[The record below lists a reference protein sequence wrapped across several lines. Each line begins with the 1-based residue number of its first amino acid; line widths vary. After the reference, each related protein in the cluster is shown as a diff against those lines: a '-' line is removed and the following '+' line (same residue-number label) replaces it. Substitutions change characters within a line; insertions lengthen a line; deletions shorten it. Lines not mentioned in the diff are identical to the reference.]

1 LFNQNILLISETNHP
16 KTINESL
23 TQRMPSQI
31 DVYILLFGGTLLMFL
46 LAGMLLFFVSSYQ
59 KRLLRNKADVEKMK
73 VRHQLDLFQSSID
86 AMEDERRR
94 VSRDLHDE
102 IGAALSVLRLQVGQM
117 NVDKDFNPENAQNL
131 IVGSKQLIDNTIEN
145 VRRISNDMLPS
156 GLEEFGLKYA
166 IEMLC
171 DKIESASR
179 LVINLNIS
187 GLERMENRLELSLYR
202 ILQELLNNTLKHANA
217 TEVNISFITDNQQL
231 TITYQDNGQGFDL
244 EKLSKRG
251 LGLKNIESRVNMIH
265 GKLEYMTDLEKG
277 MGIVLSVNGEG

>member
-1 LFNQNILLISETNHP
+1 
-16 KTINESL
+16 
-23 TQRMPSQI
+23 MPSQI

-117 NVDKDFNPENAQNL
+117 NIDKDFNPENTQNL
-131 IVGSKQLIDNTIEN
+131 IVGSKQLIDHTIEN

-171 DKIESASR
+171 DKVESASR
-179 LVINLNIS
+179 LVINLHVS
-187 GLERMENRLELSLYR
+187 GLERMDNRLELSLYR

-217 TEVNISFITDNQQL
+217 TEVNIDFVTDSQQL

-251 LGLKNIESRVNMIH
+251 LGLKNIESRVSMIH
-265 GKLEYMTDLEKG
+265 GKLEYLTNLEKG

>member
-1 LFNQNILLISETNHP
+1 
-16 KTINESL
+16 
-23 TQRMPSQI
+23 MPSQI
-31 DVYILLFGGTLLMFL
+31 DVYFLLFGGTLLMFL
-46 LAGMLLFFVSSYQ
+46 LAGMLLFFVTSYQ

-117 NVDKDFNPENAQNL
+117 NIDKDFSPENTQNL
-131 IVGSKQLIDNTIEN
+131 ILGSKQLIDHTIEN

-166 IEMLC
+166 LEMLC
-171 DKIESASR
+171 DKVENASR
-179 LVINLNIS
+179 LVINLNIN
-187 GLERMENRLELSLYR
+187 GLKRIDNRLELSLYR

-217 TEVNISFITDNQQL
+217 TEVNIDVTSENQQL
-231 TITYQDNGQGFDL
+231 TIIYRDNGQGFDL
-244 EKLSKRG
+244 QKLTKRG
-251 LGLKNIESRVNMIH
+251 LGLNNIESRASMIR
-265 GKLEYMTDLEKG
+265 GELEYQNDLEKG
-277 MGIVLSVNGEG
+277 MGLILKVKS

>member
-1 LFNQNILLISETNHP
+1 
-16 KTINESL
+16 
-23 TQRMPSQI
+23 MPSQI

-117 NVDKDFNPENAQNL
+117 SVDKDFNPENAQNL

-171 DKIESASR
+171 DKVESASR
-179 LVINLNIS
+179 LVINLNINS
-187 GLERMENRLELSLYR
+187 LERMENRLELSLYR

-217 TEVNISFITDNQQL
+217 TEVNIDFATDNQQL

-251 LGLKNIESRVNMIH
+251 LGLKNIESRVSMIH

-277 MGIVLSVNGEG
+277 MGVVLTVNGTR

>member
-1 LFNQNILLISETNHP
+1 
-16 KTINESL
+16 
-23 TQRMPSQI
+23 MPSQI

-117 NVDKDFNPENAQNL
+117 NIDQGFNPENTQNL

-171 DKIESASR
+171 DKVESVSK
-179 LVINLNIS
+179 LMINLNINS
-187 GLERMENRLELSLYR
+187 LERLDNRFELSLYR

-217 TEVNISFITDNQQL
+217 TEVNIDFITENQLL
-231 TITYQDNGQGFDL
+231 TIIYQDNGQGFDPD
-244 EKLSKRG
+244 KLSKKG
-251 LGLKNIESRVNMIH
+251 LGLKNIESRVSMIR
-265 GKLEYMTDLEKG
+265 GKLEYKNDLEKG
-277 MGIVLSVNGEG
+277 MGIVLTVGKSVD

>member
-1 LFNQNILLISETNHP
+1 MTTQLS

-117 NVDKDFNPENAQNL
+117 TLNKDFNPENTQNL

-166 IEMLC
+166 IESLC
-171 DKIESASR
+171 DKVESVSQ
-179 LVINLNIS
+179 LVIFLNIN
-187 GLERMENRLELSLYR
+187 GLERLENRLELSLYR

-217 TEVNISFITDNQQL
+217 TEVKISFTTDNQQL
-231 TITYQDNGQGFDL
+231 IINYQDNGQGFDL

-251 LGLKNIESRVNMIH
+251 LGLKNIESRVSMIH
-265 GKLEYMTDLEKG
+265 GKMEYKTNLDKG
-277 MGIVLSVNGEG
+277 MGVVLRVKSQG

>member
-1 LFNQNILLISETNHP
+1 
-16 KTINESL
+16 
-23 TQRMPSQI
+23 MPSQI

-117 NVDKDFNPENAQNL
+117 NIDQGFNPENTQNL

-171 DKIESASR
+171 DKVESASR
-179 LVINLNIS
+179 LVINLNINS
-187 GLERMENRLELSLYR
+187 LERLDNRFELSLYR

-217 TEVNISFITDNQQL
+217 TEVNIDFMTDNKQIL
-231 TITYQDNGQGFDL
+231 IIYQDNGQGFDP
-244 EKLSKRG
+244 EKLSKKG
-251 LGLKNIESRVNMIH
+251 LGLKNIESRVSMIR
-265 GKLEYMTDLEKG
+265 GKLEYMTDLERG
-277 MGIVLSVNGEG
+277 MGIVLTVGKSVD

>member
-1 LFNQNILLISETNHP
+1 
-16 KTINESL
+16 
-23 TQRMPSQI
+23 MPSQI

-117 NVDKDFNPENAQNL
+117 NIDQGFNPENTQNL

-171 DKIESASR
+171 DKVESASR
-179 LVINLNIS
+179 LVINLNINS
-187 GLERMENRLELSLYR
+187 LERLDNRFELSLYR

-217 TEVNISFITDNQQL
+217 TEVNIDFMTDNKQIL
-231 TITYQDNGQGFDL
+231 IIYQDNGQGFDP
-244 EKLSKRG
+244 EKLSKKG
-251 LGLKNIESRVNMIH
+251 LGLKNIESRVSMIE
-265 GKLEYMTDLEKG
+265 GKLEYDTSLEKG
-277 MGIVLSVNGEG
+277 MKVVIKVNGSR

>member
-1 LFNQNILLISETNHP
+1 
-16 KTINESL
+16 
-23 TQRMPSQI
+23 MPSQI

-117 NVDKDFNPENAQNL
+117 NIDNGFNPENTQNL

-156 GLEEFGLKYA
+156 GLKEFGLKYA

-171 DKIESASR
+171 DKVENASK
-179 LVINLNIS
+179 LVINLNINS
-187 GLERMENRLELSLYR
+187 LERLDNRFELSLYR

-217 TEVNISFITDNQQL
+217 TEVNINFMADDQQL
-231 TITYQDNGQGFDL
+231 TIIYQDNGQGFDPD
-244 EKLSKRG
+244 KLSKKG
-251 LGLKNIESRVNMIH
+251 LGLKNIESRVSMIE
-265 GKLEYMTDLEKG
+265 GKINYRTDLEKG
-277 MGIVLSVNGEG
+277 MGIVLTVKG

>member
-1 LFNQNILLISETNHP
+1 
-16 KTINESL
+16 
-23 TQRMPSQI
+23 MPSQI

-59 KRLLRNKADVEKMK
+59 KRLLRNKADVEQMK

-102 IGAALSVLRLQVGQM
+102 IGAALSMLRLQVGQISSEKES
-117 NVDKDFNPENAQNL
+117 NTQNL

-166 IEMLC
+166 IEVLC
-171 DKIESASR
+171 DKVESASK
-179 LVINLNIS
+179 LIINLNVGS
-187 GLERMENRLELSLYR
+187 LTRLDNRLELGLYR

-217 TEVNISFITDNQQL
+217 TEVNIDFMNQNEQL
-231 TITYQDNGQGFDL
+231 IISYQDNGQGFDL

-251 LGLKNIESRVNMIH
+251 LGLKNIESRISMIKGH
-265 GKLEYMTDLEKG
+265 LKYDTSLEKG
-277 MGIVLSVNGEG
+277 MGIMIKVAV

>member
-1 LFNQNILLISETNHP
+1 
-16 KTINESL
+16 
-23 TQRMPSQI
+23 MPSQI

-46 LAGMLLFFVSSYQ
+46 LAGMLLFFVTSYQ

-117 NVDKDFNPENAQNL
+117 SNDKDFNPENAQNL

-166 IEMLC
+166 LEMLC
-171 DKIESASR
+171 DKVESASR
-179 LVINLNIS
+179 LVINLNIND
-187 GLERMENRLELSLYR
+187 LERLDNRLELSLYR

-217 TEVNISFITDNQQL
+217 TEVDIDFTTAHQKL
-231 TITYQDNGQGFDL
+231 TIAYRDNGQGFDL

-251 LGLKNIESRVNMIH
+251 LGLKNIESRVSMIH
-265 GKLEYMTDLEKG
+265 GQLEYMTDLEKG
-277 MGIVLSVNGEG
+277 MGVVLTVNGTR

>member
-1 LFNQNILLISETNHP
+1 
-16 KTINESL
+16 
-23 TQRMPSQI
+23 MPSQI

-117 NVDKDFNPENAQNL
+117 SGDKDFNPENAQNL

-166 IEMLC
+166 LEMLC
-171 DKIESASR
+171 DKVESASR
-179 LVINLNIS
+179 LVINLNIND
-187 GLERMENRLELSLYR
+187 LERLDNRLELSLYR

-217 TEVNISFITDNQQL
+217 TEVDIDFTTAPQQL
-231 TITYQDNGQGFDL
+231 TVAYRDNGQGFDL

-251 LGLKNIESRVNMIH
+251 LGLKNIESRVSMIH
-265 GKLEYMTDLEKG
+265 GQLTYQTGLEKG
-277 MGIVLSVNGEG
+277 MGVVLVIRD

>member
-1 LFNQNILLISETNHP
+1 
-16 KTINESL
+16 
-23 TQRMPSQI
+23 MPSQI

-117 NVDKDFNPENAQNL
+117 NIDKDFNPENTQNL
-131 IVGSKQLIDNTIEN
+131 ILGSKQLIDNTIES
-145 VRRISNDMLPS
+145 VRRISNDMLPI

-166 IEMLC
+166 IEILC
-171 DKIESASR
+171 DKVESVSQ
-179 LVINLNIS
+179 LVINLNFNR
-187 GLERMENRLELSLYR
+187 LERMDNRLELSLYR

-217 TEVNISFITDNQQL
+217 TEVDINFTPDNQQL
-231 TITYQDNGQGFDL
+231 TVKYRDNGQGFDL

-251 LGLKNIESRVNMIH
+251 LGLKNIESRVSMIH
-265 GKLEYMTDLEKG
+265 GKLEYETNLEKG
-277 MGIVLSVNGEG
+277 MGILLRVKG

>member
-1 LFNQNILLISETNHP
+1 
-16 KTINESL
+16 
-23 TQRMPSQI
+23 MPSQI

-46 LAGMLLFFVSSYQ
+46 LAGMLLFFVTSYQ

-102 IGAALSVLRLQVGQM
+102 IGAALSVLRLQIGQM
-117 NVDKDFNPENAQNL
+117 NIDKYINSEKTQHL
-131 IVGSKQLIDNTIEN
+131 ILGSKQLIDHTIEN

-166 IEMLC
+166 LEMLC
-171 DKIESASR
+171 DKVENASK
-179 LVINLNIS
+179 LVINLNLN
-187 GLERMENRLELSLYR
+187 GLKRMDNRLELSLYR

-217 TEVNISFITDNQQL
+217 TAVNIEFTPDNQQL
-231 TITYQDNGQGFDL
+231 TITYRDNGRGLDL
-244 EKLSKRG
+244 EKLNKRG
-251 LGLKNIESRVNMIH
+251 LGLNNIESRVNIIQ
-265 GKLEYMTDLEKG
+265 GKMEYETNLEEG
-277 MGIVLSVNGEG
+277 MGIILWVRVER

>member
-1 LFNQNILLISETNHP
+1 
-16 KTINESL
+16 
-23 TQRMPSQI
+23 MPSQI

-117 NVDKDFNPENAQNL
+117 NIDKDFNPENTQNL
-131 IVGSKQLIDNTIEN
+131 IVDSKQLIDNTIEN

-171 DKIESASR
+171 DKVESASR

-217 TEVNISFITDNQQL
+217 TEVNIDFTTDNQQL
-231 TITYQDNGQGFDL
+231 TVTYQDNGQGFDS

-251 LGLKNIESRVNMIH
+251 LGLKNIESRASMIH
-265 GKLEYMTDLEKG
+265 GKLEYLTDLEKG
-277 MGIVLSVNGEG
+277 MGIVLSIKGERIG

>member
-1 LFNQNILLISETNHP
+1 
-16 KTINESL
+16 
-23 TQRMPSQI
+23 MPSQI

-117 NVDKDFNPENAQNL
+117 NIDQGFNPENTQNL

-171 DKIESASR
+171 DKVESASR
-179 LVINLNIS
+179 LVINLNINS
-187 GLERMENRLELSLYR
+187 LERLDNRFELSLYR

-217 TEVNISFITDNQQL
+217 TEVNIDFITENQLL
-231 TITYQDNGQGFDL
+231 TIIYQDNGQGFDPD
-244 EKLSKRG
+244 KLSKKG
-251 LGLKNIESRVNMIH
+251 LGLKNIESRVNMIE
-265 GKLEYMTDLEKG
+265 GKLEYMTDLERG
-277 MGIVLSVNGEG
+277 MGIVLTVGKSVD

>member
-1 LFNQNILLISETNHP
+1 
-16 KTINESL
+16 
-23 TQRMPSQI
+23 MPSQI

-117 NVDKDFNPENAQNL
+117 NVSKDFNPENTQTL
-131 IVGSKQLIDNTIEN
+131 IVGSKQLIDSTIEN

-166 IEMLC
+166 VEMLC
-171 DKIESASR
+171 DKVESVSR
-179 LVINLNIS
+179 LVINLNIHS
-187 GLERMENRLELSLYR
+187 LERINSRLELSLYR

-217 TEVNISFITDNQQL
+217 TKVYIDFTTDNQQL
-231 TITYQDNGQGFDL
+231 TIIYRDNGQGFDL

-251 LGLKNIESRVNMIH
+251 LGLKNIESRVSMIH
-265 GKLEYMTDLEKG
+265 GKLEYETNPKKG
-277 MGIVLSVNGEG
+277 MGVILTVKS

>member
-1 LFNQNILLISETNHP
+1 
-16 KTINESL
+16 
-23 TQRMPSQI
+23 MPSQI

-117 NVDKDFNPENAQNL
+117 NIDKDFNPENTQNL
-131 IVGSKQLIDNTIEN
+131 IVDSKQLIDNTIEN

-171 DKIESASR
+171 DKVESASR

-187 GLERMENRLELSLYR
+187 SLKRMDNRLELSLYR

-217 TEVNISFITDNQQL
+217 TEVNIEITDKVL
-231 TITYQDNGQGFDL
+231 T
-244 EKLSKRG
+244 SK
-251 LGLKNIESRVNMIH
+251 N
-265 GKLEYMTDLEKG
+265 
-277 MGIVLSVNGEG
+277 